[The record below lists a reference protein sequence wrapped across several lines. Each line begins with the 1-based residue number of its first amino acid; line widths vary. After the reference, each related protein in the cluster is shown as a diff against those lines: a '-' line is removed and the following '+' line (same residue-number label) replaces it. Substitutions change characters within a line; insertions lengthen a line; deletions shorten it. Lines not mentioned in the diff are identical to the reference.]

1 MNESDPKVLES
12 AITIVSDLFDVP
24 PSELSLDTMLT
35 SVNGWDS
42 LQHVN
47 LIIDIERH
55 FRIRLCEREIVSIR
69 GIRDIVDIVSVS
81 LKKSADA

>member
-1 MNESDPKVLES
+1 MNESDPKVLDA
-12 AITIVSDLFDVP
+12 AITIVSDLFDVL
-24 PSELSLDTMLT
+24 PSDLSLDTMLS

-55 FRIRLCEREIVSIR
+55 FRIRLCEQEIVSIR

-81 LKKSADA
+81 LKKSPDA